1 MVNPNDELKD
11 LYATEDRRLDTILD
25 RSHVDFWR
33 MLRRAKPADLTD
45 PYKVAE
51 YTLAEFGVKLTVTSG
66 DFGGLGY
73 APEAEIVDEQKY
85 LVFLLKY
92 QN

>member
-33 MLRRAKPADLTD
+33 MLRRAKPASITD
-45 PYKVAE
+45 PYETVKYALE
-51 YTLAEFGVKLTVTSG
+51 EFGVKLTVTTS
-66 DFGGLGY
+66 DFGAVGY

>member
-1 MVNPNDELKD
+1 MVNSNDELKD
-11 LYATEDRRLDTILD
+11 LYATSENRLDTILD

-33 MLRRAKPADLTD
+33 MLRRVKPAALTD
-45 PYKVAE
+45 PYEIAKFV
-51 YTLAEFGVKLTVTSG
+51 LDEFGVKLVVTTS
-66 DFGGLGY
+66 DFGAVGY

>member
-1 MVNPNDELKD
+1 MDNTDSLKD
-11 LYATEDRRLDTILD
+11 LYTTQDRRLDTVLD

-33 MLRRAKPADLTD
+33 MLRRAKPASITD
-45 PYKVAE
+45 PYETAKYALE
-51 YTLAEFGVKLTVTSG
+51 EFGVKLTVTTS
-66 DFGGLGY
+66 DFGAVGY